1 MAGMCVFDS
10 RLLGAARLFGLCRN
24 WKRYIEAVSIFA
36 TVMELMADRARIYL
50 DHAATTPVI
59 PAARE
64 AMADALARWANPS
77 SPHSE
82 GRAARAALEDA
93 RGRIAA
99 ALGWDGEVILTS
111 GASEAI
117 ALGLRG
123 GAIAS
128 VVEHDAV
135 LAVAGAER
143 LAVDPDA
150 YVELSAINKPT
161 RYAVQSVNNETG
173 VIQPLTEVAASVHD
187 AGGTLFADCSQSAGK
202 LPLPNADIIAV
213 SAHKLGGPP
222 GIGALLTRN
231 LGLLQ
236 PTGGQEQGYRRGTE
250 NLPAALGFAVALE
263 TSLDWL
269 GEAAQLRAIL
279 DDAVVAQGG
288 EVVAPASN
296 RLATIGGYRMPSV
309 AASSQLINFDMAGIA
324 VSAGSACSSGALK
337 SSHVLGAMGWDSRAA
352 SEVIRVSFGPETT
365 EAEIMRFAEVWRS
378 IAARAQAA

>member
-1 MAGMCVFDS
+1 MNS
-10 RLLGAARLFGLCRN
+10 
-24 WKRYIEAVSIFA
+24 
-36 TVMELMADRARIYL
+36 RIYL

-64 AMADALARWANPS
+64 AMNEAMARWANPS

-93 RGRIAA
+93 RARIAA
-99 ALGWDGEVILTS
+99 ALGWDSEVILTS

-117 ALGLRG
+117 AIALRG
-123 GAIAS
+123 GQAIAS
-128 VVEHDAV
+128 SVEHDAV
-135 LAVAGAER
+135 LAVAGPER
-143 LAVDPDA
+143 LPVDESG
-150 YVELSAINKPT
+150 YVDVGAIDKAA

-173 VIQPLTEVAASVHD
+173 VIQPLDEVAKAVRA

-202 LPLPNADIIAV
+202 LPLPDADLIAV

-250 NLPAALGFAVALE
+250 NLPAVAGFAVALE
-263 TSLDWL
+263 ADFAWL
-269 GEAAQLRAIL
+269 ERAKGLRSTLEAEI
-279 DDAVVAQGG
+279 VAAGG
-288 EVVAPASN
+288 EIVATDSN
-296 RLATIGGYRMPSV
+296 RLATIASYRMPGV

-324 VSAGSACSSGALK
+324 VSAGSACSSGTLK
-337 SSHVLGAMGWDSRAA
+337 TSHVLGAMGWDQKAA
-352 SEVIRVSFGPETT
+352 SEVIRVSFGPETS
-365 EAEIMRFAEVWRS
+365 EAEITRFIEVWRS
-378 IAARAQAA
+378 MAARAKAA